1 MNLDSISLFRVVDK
15 QLRYLGQRQET
26 LAKNIANANT
36 PGYRA
41 MDLAAPDFQSAM
53 NSVQPVDMAATSPS
67 HFGVAKGATAPTA
80 AKEKPI
86 VPWEISPDGNS
97 VVLEQQM
104 MEASSTQA
112 NYQMATELYRKYIG
126 MMKLALGSNRG

>member
-15 QLRYLGQRQET
+15 QLRWLGRRQET

-36 PGYRA
+36 PGYQA

-53 NSVQPVDMAATSPS
+53 NAVQPVKLEATSPA
-67 HFGVAKGATAPTA
+67 HFGVSQAQAAPLE
-80 AKEKPI
+80 EKPI

-104 MEASSTQA
+104 MEAASTQA

-126 MMKLALGSNRG
+126 MVKLAIGSNRG

>member
-36 PGYRA
+36 PGYQA

-53 NSVQPVDMAATSPS
+53 NSVQPVEMAATAPA
-67 HFGVAKGATAPTA
+67 HFGVVTGASAP

>member
-1 MNLDSISLFRVVDK
+1 
-15 QLRYLGQRQET
+15 
-26 LAKNIANANT
+26 
-36 PGYRA
+36 
-41 MDLAAPDFQSAM
+41 
-53 NSVQPVDMAATSPS
+53 MAATSPS
-67 HFGVAKGATAPTA
+67 HFGVAKGATAPAA

-112 NYQMATELYRKYIG
+112 NYQVATELYRKYIG

>member
-36 PGYRA
+36 PGYQA

-53 NSVQPVDMAATSPS
+53 NSAQSVEMAATSPS
-67 HFGVAKGATAPTA
+67 HYGVAMGTAAPSV

>member
-36 PGYRA
+36 PGYQA

-53 NSVQPVDMAATSPS
+53 NSAQSVEMAATAPS
-67 HFGVAKGATAPTA
+67 HFGVAKGAMSPVTAR
-80 AKEKPI
+80 EKPI

>member
-36 PGYRA
+36 PGYQA
-41 MDLAAPDFQSAM
+41 MDLAAPEFQSVM
-53 NSVQPVDMAATSPS
+53 NGVQPVEVAATSPS
-67 HFGVAKGATAPTA
+67 HFGVTKGAAAP

-112 NYQMATELYRKYIG
+112 KYQMATELYRKYMG